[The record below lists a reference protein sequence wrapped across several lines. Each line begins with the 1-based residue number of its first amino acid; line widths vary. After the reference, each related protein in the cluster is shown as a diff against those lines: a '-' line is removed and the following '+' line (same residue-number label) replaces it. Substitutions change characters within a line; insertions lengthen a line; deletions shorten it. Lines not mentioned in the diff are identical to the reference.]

1 MKLAV
6 PAALALSACGPEALD
21 DPRDSFVSPALS
33 APALSLPRQAA
44 ILTSTTVS
52 FSGRSDARAGSRVIV
67 TATDATLNRYSCT
80 ATVSSGQTW
89 SCNKDLPDG
98 GYSWTAQVDPAGP
111 VSPPID
117 FVVFTFG
124 FPAPTIDHTISPTR
138 EASPVLTGT
147 VSSTLLGKGRFFL
160 EVSEKGKV
168 LCTVNDLT
176 STQWSCAL
184 PTPLSDGLHL
194 LTADVDCGTAWTCQ
208 LTLPWWRGSHPPQ
221 PVTFHFPCSFRAPTE
236 TSSFAC
242 RCR

>member
-1 MKLAV
+1 MGGEAVCVSPPVKSLVAQGGSTMRFFRVMKLAV

-98 GYSWTAQVDPAGP
+98 GYSWTAQVDP
-111 VSPPID
+111 
-117 FVVFTFG
+117 
-124 FPAPTIDHTISPTR
+124 
-138 EASPVLTGT
+138 
-147 VSSTLLGKGRFFL
+147 
-160 EVSEKGKV
+160 
-168 LCTVNDLT
+168 
-176 STQWSCAL
+176 
-184 PTPLSDGLHL
+184 
-194 LTADVDCGTAWTCQ
+194 
-208 LTLPWWRGSHPPQ
+208 
-221 PVTFHFPCSFRAPTE
+221 
-236 TSSFAC
+236 
-242 RCR
+242 